1 MSSTIYLYVKTHN
14 ITGLKYLGMTRKN
27 PETYNGSGK
36 YWLKHIKKHG
46 KNISTSVL
54 FSTNDPELFK
64 RVGLYYS
71 EKFNVVKSNE
81 WANLMEEQGD
91 GGNTSEHIDYKNR
104 KDNSGEKNPFYGKT
118 HTEEWKKTHSKRMTG
133 LLVGEKNPF
142 YGKTHTEEFKQ
153 MMRNKRGQK
162 VTDGKEI
169 FLSFEQA
176 AGIYGVSRPTIAN
189 WCKSKD
195 NWKRL

>member
-118 HTEEWKKTHSKRMTG
+118 HTEE
-133 LLVGEKNPF
+133 
-142 YGKTHTEEFKQ
+142 FKQ